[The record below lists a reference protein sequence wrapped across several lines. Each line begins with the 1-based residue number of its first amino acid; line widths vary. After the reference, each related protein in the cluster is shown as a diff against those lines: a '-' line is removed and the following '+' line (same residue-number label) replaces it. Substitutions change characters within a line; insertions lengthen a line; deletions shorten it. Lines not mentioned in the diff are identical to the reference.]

1 MSKKKQSFVQGALIL
16 MLSNIIV
23 KVGGAL
29 FKIPLANAIGDNA
42 MGYFSFA
49 YSIYSMC
56 FLIATAGLPVAISRM
71 IASSL
76 SQKKNRE
83 ADKIYRVSLLLFVL
97 IGVFA
102 TAILFTLAPVIAKGA
117 NSPQLAIC
125 IQTISPIMFFVC
137 VVSTFRGYF
146 QGHQNMI
153 PTATSQVIEVSG
165 NLLIGL
171 SAGIY
176 ANKCGYTAP
185 VVASFALGGI
195 TLGAVLSAIYMVFAK
210 AVAKKDSQIGLDR
223 TVRSGRDIAKELVS
237 IAIPI
242 TVSSCILSL
251 TSIIDSILAVGR
263 LNSSF
268 FGSTFFPVGDETNVA
283 MSLYGAYQAKAVTF
297 FNLPTTIITPFAVS
311 IIPAISGAADNKEH
325 LKKVLDFTFRIVSV
339 ICLPCAFGL
348 GIMAKPIISMFFE
361 NTDIFR
367 DAGGITYSS
376 ANVAAPMLTILAP
389 AVVFSGLITVSS
401 AVLQATGHER
411 KSILSTLCG
420 VGVKAISVFLLVGTK
435 SISYYGIPLST
446 LLSYLVMFCFNMFFL
461 YHTQNY
467 RVSFRKILLKPLF
480 CALICGITAGST
492 YPFFIKVFPLF
503 LATLFSILLAGILYF
518 FTLFRFGGIQKEDIL
533 LLPKGEKL
541 LIILQKI
548 HLIK

>member
-16 MLSNIIV
+16 MLANIIV
-23 KVGGAL
+23 KVGGAF

-42 MGYFSFA
+42 MGYFSFS

-76 SQKKNRE
+76 SQKKTRE

-97 IGVFA
+97 IGLFA
-102 TAILFTLAPVIAKGA
+102 TALLFTIAPVIAKGA
-117 NSPQLAIC
+117 NSPQLALC
-125 IQTISPIMFFVC
+125 IRTISPIMFFVC

-153 PTATSQVIEVSG
+153 PTATSQVIEVTG

-176 ANKCGYTAP
+176 ANKNGYSAP

-210 AVAKKDSQIGLDR
+210 TVAKKDSLIGLDM
-223 TVRSGRDIAKELVS
+223 TARSGRDIAKELIT

-251 TSIIDSILAVGR
+251 TSIIDSMLAVGK

-268 FGSTFFPVGDETNVA
+268 FGSAFFPVGDETNVA

-311 IIPAISGAADNKEH
+311 IIPAISGALDRKEH
-325 LKKVLDFTFRIVSV
+325 LKKTLDFTFRIVSV

-348 GIMAKPIISMFFE
+348 GVMAKPIISMFFE
-361 NTDIFR
+361 NTEIFR
-367 DAGGITYSS
+367 DASGIAYFS
-376 ANVAAPMLTILAP
+376 ADVAAPMLTILAP
-389 AVVFSGLITVSS
+389 AVAFSGLITVSA

-420 VGVKAISVFLLVGTK
+420 VSLKAVLVLLFVGTK
-435 SISYYGIPLST
+435 SIGYYGIPLST
-446 LLSYLVMFCFNMFFL
+446 LISYLVMFCFNMFFL
-461 YHTQNY
+461 YQTQNY
-467 RVSFRKILLKPLF
+467 RISFRKILLKPLF
-480 CALICGITAGST
+480 CALLCGICAGVT
-492 YPFFIKVFPLF
+492 YPLFIKF
-503 LATLFSILLAGILYF
+503 LPSFFAPVCSIFLAGIVYF
-518 FTLFRFGGIQKEDIL
+518 FTLFRWGGIGKEDVL

-541 LIILQKI
+541 LIILQKL
-548 HLIK
+548 HLVK